1 MESIKKKNKKRK
13 NLKKI
18 KGFTMVEILAVLVI
32 LAILL
37 TIAVPNVINAMNASK
52 RRALV
57 NVANNIILEAQKRY
71 TSDIETY
78 GNYFSNYEGDL
89 EIIYDINQDLG
100 FSKDH
105 SVKGYVTYLLW
116 EENPYPEESYGNV
129 QPYSYFISIYTD
141 EYFITKL
148 CDGAPYFVEEKNR
161 TVNLDDIQSRNSYL
175 DKMIN
180 MMNKE
185 NYAILNSYQ
194 KCMEIDMDTFDGSYV
209 DGKILKHL
217 GHWDGDKVYLDK
229 NSGIYRY
236 KATNE
241 PVECGIPN
249 PDDMTR
255 IIQEE
260 LEKRRGMIK

>member
-1 MESIKKKNKKRK
+1 MRNAKINKKRK
-13 NLKKI
+13 NLKKL

-78 GNYFSNYEGDL
+78 GNYLSQYEGDL

-129 QPYSYFISIYTD
+129 QPYSYFLFIYTD
-141 EYFITKL
+141 EYLISKM
-148 CDGAPYFVEEKNR
+148 CDGAPYFVEEKDR
-161 TVNLDDIQSRNSYL
+161 TVNLDDLQSRNS
-175 DKMIN
+175 DTDQKIN

-185 NYAILNSYQ
+185 TYGIINSYQ
-194 KCMEIDMDTFDGSYV
+194 KCMDIDMDTIDGSYV
-209 DGKILKHL
+209 DGKTLKHL
-217 GHWDGDKVYLDK
+217 GHWEGDTVYFD
-229 NSGIYRY
+229 NTSRIYRY
-236 KATNE
+236 RETNA
-241 PVECGIPN
+241 PAQCGFSSPEDVI
-249 PDDMTR
+249 R
-255 IIQEE
+255 VVQEE
-260 LEKRRGMIK
+260 LARRRG